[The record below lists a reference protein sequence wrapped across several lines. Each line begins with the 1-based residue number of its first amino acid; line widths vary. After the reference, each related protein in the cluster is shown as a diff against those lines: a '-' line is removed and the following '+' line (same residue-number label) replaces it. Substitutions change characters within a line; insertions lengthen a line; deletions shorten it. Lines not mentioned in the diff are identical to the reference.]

1 MIRKYKKKKSL
12 NFLKK
17 LFWKK
22 MTTQQ
27 LQTLLKPVIMNH
39 LLVFDFVD
47 MIIS

>member
-1 MIRKYKKKKSL
+1 MIQKYKKKIK
-12 NFLKK
+12 LKK
-17 LFWKK
+17 SFLKK

-39 LLVFDFVD
+39 LLVLDFVD

>member
-1 MIRKYKKKKSL
+1 MIRKYKKKKE
-12 NFLKK
+12 FKLKK
-17 LFWKK
+17 KTFLKK